1 MIQTLDIKLTAG
13 DSESGWKGEIEIDT
27 GDTLED
33 LHFAIQ
39 KAVQFDNDHMYEF
52 IIGRTV
58 RNRNRQSLNDENG
71 LVYSQTLGDLFP
83 LPDKMS
89 LYYHFD
95 FGDDWYFKV
104 VRSRKANHEPIKGVK
119 YPRLTQE
126 TGEKPVQYPEYDE

>member
-1 MIQTLDIKLTAG
+1 MIQTLNIKLSNG
-13 DSESGWKGEIEIDT
+13 DSESGWQGEIEIDA

-39 KAVQFDNDHMYEF
+39 KAVKFDNDHMFEF
-52 IIGRTV
+52 ILGRTV
-58 RNRNRQSLNDENG
+58 RNRSAVRFDDENG
-71 LVYSQTLGDLFP
+71 LIYSQTIGELFP

-104 VRSRKANHEPIKGVK
+104 VKSRKANHEPQKGVK
-119 YPRLTQE
+119 YPRLVQE
-126 TGEKPVQYPEYDE
+126 TGERPEQYPDDDE